1 MTTETTA
8 SATSID
14 TTALLSNPESLKAIM
29 KAINASPEAKKVI
42 RETGMKGIKFSERGS
57 QDEAKAEALRVIT
70 ENGLVEHA
78 CVGHIKMISEVE
90 RKSQVTIK
98 VYFTIDA
105 WTAKAHHLGALIP
118 LTPFGGAKRTDEQ
131 EQKLQDEIEAVKVR
145 LTKAALASMVE
156 MGTPAK
162 KFDSKAYEALGDNKK
177 ADEGDDG
184 DETGDAAASEQ
195 K

>member
-1 MTTETTA
+1 MTTENTTA
-8 SATSID
+8 TTID
-14 TTALLSNPESLKAIM
+14 TAALLANPDSLKAIM
-29 KAINASPEAKKVI
+29 KAINASPDAKKVI
-42 RETGMKGIKFSERGS
+42 RASGMKGIKFSERGS
-57 QDEAKAEALRVIT
+57 QDEAKAEALRILT

-98 VYFTIDA
+98 VYFTIDS
-105 WTAKAHHLGALIP
+105 WTAKAQHLGALIP

-131 EQKLQDEIEAVKVR
+131 EQKLQDEIEAVKIR
-145 LTKAALASMVE
+145 LTKGALASMVE
-156 MGTPAK
+156 MGTPTK

-177 ADEGDDG
+177 ADEA
-184 DETGDAAASEQ
+184 DEEDAGEAQAEQ

>member
-1 MTTETTA
+1 MTTENTTA
-8 SATSID
+8 TTID
-14 TTALLSNPESLKAIM
+14 TAALLANPDSLKAIM
-29 KAINASPEAKKVI
+29 KAINASPDAKKVI
-42 RETGMKGIKFSERGS
+42 RDSGMKGIKFSERGS
-57 QDEAKAEALRVIT
+57 QDEAKAEALRILT

-98 VYFTIDA
+98 VYFTIDS
-105 WTAKAHHLGALIP
+105 WTAKAQHLGALIP

-131 EQKLQDEIEAVKVR
+131 EQKLQDEIEAVKIR
-145 LTKAALASMVE
+145 LTKGALASMVE
-156 MGTPAK
+156 MGTPTK

-177 ADEGDDG
+177 ADEA
-184 DETGDAAASEQ
+184 DEEDAGEAQAEQ